1 MFSWILVYT
10 IALLATLTTA
20 ASVDPE
26 PFYHPTHGW
35 EDKHPGDVLR
45 KRSITPKVFD
55 SLGIDIKAYQLLYR
69 TSGNTPQDPS
79 YTVTTVL
86 VPTNA
91 TKDRVVLQPSHQ
103 NSADATCAPSHRI
116 TEALDT
122 ESFFSV
128 YTWNGFL
135 KKGYTVIAP
144 DFQGPSSAFGAGRL
158 AGHMSLDAVRATLA
172 SGVAPLSKQSKVVG
186 YGYSGGSQPVGWAA
200 SLQRGYAPELNTV
213 GWALGGTV
221 ADVGA
226 LMRHQDGG
234 SWAGYAF
241 TDIVGLEAA
250 YHDLKDA
257 LRSRWTSKGKRM
269 VKFVKEHCSKDIKQ
283 EFQSVKL
290 PSDKFFKLGGVL
302 FLEPAFL
309 KVFDTLVMGSKREE
323 TPVAPV
329 LMYHAFDD
337 ATVPYGPASH
347 TAKQW
352 AEHGGN
358 VTFVSDI
365 GKKASHASEE
375 LKTLPGV
382 LAFTENRFKGKPF
395 HKGLNTL
402 ILDFGRKHY

>member
-1 MFSWILVYT
+1 MFSWILVYAV
-10 IALLATLTTA
+10 ALLATVATA
-20 ASVDPE
+20 ASVDPD
-26 PFYHPTHGW
+26 PFYHPAHGW
-35 EDKHPGDVLR
+35 EDKRPGDVLR
-45 KRSITPKVFD
+45 KRSVTPKVFD
-55 SLGIDIKAYQLLYR
+55 RLGLDIKAYQILYR
-69 TSGNTPQDPS
+69 TSGTTPQEPS
-79 YTVTTVL
+79 FTVTTVL

-91 TKDRVVLQPSHQ
+91 TRDRVVLQPSHQ
-103 NSADATCAPSHRI
+103 NSADAACAPSHRI
-116 TEALDT
+116 TESLGSEAL
-122 ESFFSV
+122 FSA
-128 YTWNGFL
+128 YTWHGFL

-172 SGVAPLSKQSKVVG
+172 SDVAPLSKQSKVVG

-234 SWAGYAF
+234 RWAGYAF

-250 YHDLKDA
+250 YPDLKKA
-257 LRSRWTSKGKRM
+257 LRNRWTSEGKRM
-269 VKFVKEHCSKDIKQ
+269 VKFVKEHCSSDIQQ

-290 PSDKFFKLGGVL
+290 QSDKFFKLGGLL
-302 FLEPAFL
+302 FVEPSFL
-309 KVFDTLVMGSKREE
+309 KVFDTLVMGSKRDE

-329 LMYHAFDD
+329 LMYHAFND
-337 ATVPYGPASH
+337 ATVPYGPATH

-352 AEHGGN
+352 AAHGGN
-358 VTFVSDI
+358 ITFVTDI

-375 LKTLPGV
+375 LKALSGV
-382 LAFTENRFKGKPF
+382 LAFTDNRFEGKPF
-395 HKGLNTL
+395 HKGLKTS
-402 ILDFGRKHY
+402 ISDFGHEHY